1 MFSWAN
7 SCICVKSYSGMSIVP
22 EVCKLSMR
30 EASTVMV
37 TDEMQQSD
45 SAVSGGQPVYVT
57 SLVDPNLIY
66 VQKQASKKE

>member
-1 MFSWAN
+1 
-7 SCICVKSYSGMSIVP
+7 MSIVP

-30 EASTVMV
+30 EASTAAV
-37 TDEMQQSD
+37 TEETQQSD
-45 SAVSGGQPVYVT
+45 SAVSGWQPVYVT